1 MSTAGSSDTSKAS
14 RACDATGSRPVAR
27 RSRSH
32 CRVVLREPAPPRSK
46 GGLKVAA
53 GTADNKGRIE
63 ATHCAMPDIHE
74 FITRAPRDLAGWVA
88 CFDVAQLPVLAATA
102 EELEGWRPVEDDV
115 DAHLLAQTLST
126 DPLLILKL
134 LAHLARLRRGREGS
148 EPETVT
154 EALVML
160 GIAPFFQA
168 FGLQQTVEQTLSV
181 QPLALAGFWR
191 VLQRSHRA
199 ARFAIAFAVHR
210 MDHDAAVIHEATLL
224 HDFAELLLWLR
235 APALALEIARL
246 QDADT
251 SMRSAVAQRQVLSIE
266 LADLQHALMKAWRLP
281 ALLVQISNDH
291 ALAANGQ
298 MRNVNLAIR
307 VARHSARGWDDPAL
321 PDDLREIG
329 ELLQLTPEHTLRL
342 LQDIDTD

>member
-1 MSTAGSSDTSKAS
+1 MLRGPFFLRFKLRALSADKQERTEAS
-14 RACDATGSRPVAR
+14 R
-27 RSRSH
+27 
-32 CRVVLREPAPPRSK
+32 
-46 GGLKVAA
+46 
-53 GTADNKGRIE
+53 
-63 ATHCAMPDIHE
+63 CAMPQPQD
-74 FITRAPRDLAGWVA
+74 FITRAPRDLAGWMA
-88 CFDVAQLPVLAATA
+88 CFDVFSLPVLAITA
-102 EELEGWRPVEDDV
+102 DELEDWRPAEDEV

-126 DPLLILKL
+126 DPLMILKL

-148 EPETVT
+148 DTETVT

-168 FGLQQTVEQTLSV
+168 FGPQDTVEQALAD
-181 QPLALAGFWR
+181 QPLALAGFRR

-199 ARFAIAFAVHR
+199 ARFAIGFAVHR
-210 MDHDAAVIHEATLL
+210 MDHDATVIHEATLL

-235 APALALEIARL
+235 APALALEVARL
-246 QDADT
+246 QQADPT
-251 SMRSAVAQRQVLSIE
+251 LRSAVAQREVLNIE
-266 LADLQHALMKAWRLP
+266 LADLQHALMQAWRLP
-281 ALLVQISNDH
+281 ALLVQISNEH
-291 ALAANGQ
+291 GLAANGQ

-342 LQDIDTD
+342 LQDIDSD

>member
-1 MSTAGSSDTSKAS
+1 M
-14 RACDATGSRPVAR
+14 P
-27 RSRSH
+27 
-32 CRVVLREPAPPRSK
+32 EP
-46 GGLKVAA
+46 
-53 GTADNKGRIE
+53 
-63 ATHCAMPDIHE
+63 HE
-74 FITRAPRDLAGWVA
+74 FITRAPRDLPGWMA
-88 CFDVAQLPVLAATA
+88 CFDVTRLPVLAVTA
-102 EELEGWRPVEDDV
+102 GELEDWRLVEDDV

-126 DPLLILKL
+126 DPLMILKL

-148 EPETVT
+148 DTETVT

-168 FGLQQTVEQTLSV
+168 FGPQETVEQTLV
-181 QPLALAGFWR
+181 GQPLALAGFRR

-199 ARFAIAFAVHR
+199 ARFAIGFAVHR
-210 MDHDAAVIHEATLL
+210 MDHDAAVIHEAALL
-224 HDFAELLLWLR
+224 HDFAELLMWLR

-246 QDADT
+246 QQAEPT
-251 SMRSAVAQRQVLSIE
+251 LRSAVAQREVLNIE
-266 LADLQHALMKAWRLP
+266 LAELQHALMKAWQLP

-307 VARHSARGWDDPAL
+307 VARHAAHGWDDPAL

-342 LQDIDTD
+342 LQDIDRD

>member
-1 MSTAGSSDTSKAS
+1 
-14 RACDATGSRPVAR
+14 
-27 RSRSH
+27 
-32 CRVVLREPAPPRSK
+32 
-46 GGLKVAA
+46 
-53 GTADNKGRIE
+53 
-63 ATHCAMPDIHE
+63 MPETQE
-74 FITRAPRDLAGWVA
+74 FITRAPRDLAGWMA
-88 CFDVAQLPVLAATA
+88 CFDVTRLPVMAVTA
-102 EELEGWRPVEDDV
+102 GELEDWRLVEDDV

-126 DPLLILKL
+126 DPLMILKL

-148 EPETVT
+148 DTETVT

-168 FGLQQTVEQTLSV
+168 FGPQETVEQTLAG
-181 QPLALAGFWR
+181 QPLALAGFQR

-199 ARFAIAFAVHR
+199 ARFAIGFAVHR
-210 MDHDAAVIHEATLL
+210 MDHDAAVIHEAALL
-224 HDFAELLLWLR
+224 HDFAELLLWLS

-246 QDADT
+246 QQADPT
-251 SMRSAVAQRQVLSIE
+251 LRSAVAQRQVLNIE
-266 LADLQHALMKAWRLP
+266 LCELQHALMKAWRLP

-307 VARHSARGWDDPAL
+307 VARHAAHGWDDPAL

-342 LQDIDTD
+342 LQDIDRD

>member
-1 MSTAGSSDTSKAS
+1 MQA
-14 RACDATGSRPVAR
+14 VAR
-27 RSRSH
+27 RSCSSGTA
-32 CRVVLREPAPPRSK
+32 VLREPAPPRLEER
-46 GGLKVAA
+46 LKVRAGAA
-53 GTADNKGRIE
+53 DKQGRIE
-63 ATHCAMPDIHE
+63 ATPCAMPEIQD

-102 EELEGWRPVEDDV
+102 GELEDWRPVEDDV

-134 LAHLARLRRGREGS
+134 LAHLARLRQGRDGS

-168 FGLQQTVEQTLSV
+168 FGPQQTVEQTLSA
-181 QPLALAGFWR
+181 QPLALAGFLR

-224 HDFAELLLWLR
+224 HDFADLLLWLR

-246 QDADT
+246 QNADP
-251 SMRSAVAQRQVLSIE
+251 SLRSAVAQRQVLNIE
-266 LADLQHALMKAWRLP
+266 LADLQHALMKVWRLP

-298 MRNVNLAIR
+298 MRNVYLAIR

-329 ELLQLTPEHTLRL
+329 ELLQLTPEHTLHL